1 MRSLLMKKT
10 FLSWTPLSFL
20 VCFFACAHLDC
31 SDAFVYRHSGHQL
44 SSPSCPILS
53 ITRNNK
59 REQYLNHSQQRDTIQ
74 YAIQDKK
81 SGDKSNASDNV
92 RLDSQRRESI
102 SRASEDGSP
111 LGVAIALLGSIAV
124 FLLGDDDIS
133 NEMMTMR
140 IFTVF
145 CTASIAVGFA
155 RLVRYLVRNKEKE

>member
-1 MRSLLMKKT
+1 MK
-10 FLSWTPLSFL
+10 
-20 VCFFACAHLDC
+20 
-31 SDAFVYRHSGHQL
+31 
-44 SSPSCPILS
+44 
-53 ITRNNK
+53 
-59 REQYLNHSQQRDTIQ
+59 
-74 YAIQDKK
+74 DKK